1 MLLLFTYP
9 IRKYFFAIRGIGKMS
24 TWFNA
29 HVVLGTAMTFLLIYH
44 TNFFHTHSLNG
55 TFAFYSIVAVVASG
69 FVGRYILRRVHNH
82 KFWADLFKHW
92 HVAHV
97 PVIYMSL
104 VLVLIHVYAIHVY

>member
-24 TWFNA
+24 TWFKA
-29 HVVLGTAMTFLLIYH
+29 HVILGFAMTLLLIYH
-44 TNFFHTHSLNG
+44 TNFFNARSVNG
-55 TFAFYSIVAVVASG
+55 KFAFYSILAVVASG
-69 FVGRYILRRVHNH
+69 VVGRYILRRVHKH

-97 PVIYMSL
+97 PVIYMAL
-104 VLVLIHVYAIHVY
+104 LFVLVHIYAVHVY